1 MEDFLY
7 SLLHFLTGQM
17 WRSEIVVHDA
27 SGMYLATASAPT
39 PTAAAATARRLMAAW
54 SACAGIPIEALE
66 AKAAASR
73 ADRQPTI
80 SVEPVEHYV
89 PPDRQRCA
97 ECGHSVVPG
106 SGRLARTATARS
118 AVQVNSVPIFDDY
131 DTRCE
136 MGYPHPEGAY
146 LCPECEQAITEK
158 CADY

>member
-1 MEDFLY
+1 MEDFSYL
-7 SLLHFLTGQM
+7 LLHFLTGQM
-17 WRSEIVVHDA
+17 WRSGIVVRDA

-39 PTAAAATARRLMAAW
+39 PARAAATARRLMAAW
-54 SACAGIPIEALE
+54 DACSGIPIEALE

-97 ECGHSVVPG
+97 ECGHSVAPG
-106 SGRLARTATARS
+106 SGRS
-118 AVQVNSVPIFDDY
+118 ANSMPIFDDY

-146 LCPECEQAITEK
+146 ICAECDQSARTEPGPHTLY
-158 CADY
+158 CNAEG